1 MSAFSNKLCRNKF
14 QQQNH
19 SDNHSDNNLHNTL
32 LQKYDRF
39 MFLKLFVDS
48 DDERLKNKYI
58 EAADKHNNK
67 ILNNQCPLCNNQIID
82 DKLKEYAN
90 LYLETCQQLQLTQ
103 LENKTLKEI
112 IESDARY

>member
-1 MSAFSNKLCRNKF
+1 MDFNCVICHKDILNYNDKK
-14 QQQNH
+14 
-19 SDNHSDNNLHNTL
+19 TL
-32 LQKYDRF
+32 DCEH
-39 MFLKLFVDS
+39 MFHKDC
-48 DDERLKNKYI
+48 I
-58 EAADKHNNK
+58 NK

-103 LENKTLKEI
+103 LENKNLKEI